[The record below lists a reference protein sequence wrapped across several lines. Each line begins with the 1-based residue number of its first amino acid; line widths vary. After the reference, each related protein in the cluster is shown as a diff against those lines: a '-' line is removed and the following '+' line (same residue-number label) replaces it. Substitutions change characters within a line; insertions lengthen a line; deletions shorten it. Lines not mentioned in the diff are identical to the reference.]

1 MTTQTNDGLI
11 TSPEFRMAF
20 PRLFKAEPF
29 MRNGKPVGDPVYS
42 MLMLMP
48 MDVASV
54 TGVNTLADMQ
64 RKALGVAQAKWP
76 NRDLRA
82 DIGAGQFNW
91 PFVPGAKAI
100 VKAQDKGKDGAPYEG
115 MMTLKTSTK
124 FKPQVIG
131 PDKAT
136 ILNEDTIYSG
146 AWGYAEIN
154 FVAYDGVSGGPDGV
168 KGYLNFVMKSRD
180 DERIFGRTAE
190 QAFAGISGGMSAVD
204 PTEGM
209 DGALPGDEIPF

>member
-1 MTTQTNDGLI
+1 MTDVIKKTNDGLI
-11 TSPEFRMAF
+11 TSPEFRMAW
-20 PRLFKAEPF
+20 PRLFKAEAF

-48 MDVASV
+48 MDAPAT

-64 RKALGVAQAKWP
+64 RKALGVAQVKWP
-76 NRDLRA
+76 GRDLRA
-82 DIGAGQFNW
+82 DIGAGKFNW
-91 PFVPGAKAI
+91 PFVPGVKAVAKAQ
-100 VKAQDKGKDGAPYEG
+100 AKGNDGAPYEG
-115 MMTLKTSTK
+115 MMTLKTSSK

-154 FVAYDGVSGGPDGV
+154 FVAYDGVNNGPDGV

-190 QAFAGISGGMSAVD
+190 QAFAGISGGVSQVD
-204 PTEGM
+204 PTAGM
-209 DGALPGDEIPF
+209 DDEIPF